1 MCGADGD
8 VGKWGVSNPIW
19 VYDNE
24 PRSHEI
30 VKRIS
35 STIDRGEK
43 VVIWPNNINE
53 KDIND
58 MILAGHDVMDVLNS
72 NTYSGL
78 TAQLQFNTW
87 KRI

>member
-1 MCGADGD
+1 MD
-8 VGKWGVSNPIW
+8 
-19 VYDNE
+19 DNE

-35 STIDRGEK
+35 STIDSGEK

-58 MILAGHDVMDVLNS
+58 MILAGHDVMGVLNS